1 MHQLFVSGGKV
12 DHKNGNGLDNRRSNL
27 RLATTQQNNFNVGIT
42 KRNTSGYKGV
52 YPARNGFVATIRK
65 SGKLYHGGTFKTA
78 LEAAKKYN
86 ELAKQYHGEF
96 AWLNRV

>member
-1 MHQLFVSGGKV
+1 MGGMSRWVLVSCII
-12 DHKNGNGLDNRRSNL
+12 H
-27 RLATTQQNNFNVGIT
+27 A
-42 KRNTSGYKGV
+42 Y
-52 YPARNGFVATIRK
+52 
-65 SGKLYHGGTFKTA
+65 GGTFKTA